1 MSLIIILSLFSS
13 IIIDY
18 KSKNE
23 ISFDNR
29 ATAKSLE
36 FPFLRIHSVSI
47 KLLTTNNNI
56 DYN

>member
-18 KSKNE
+18 KVKNE
-23 ISFDNR
+23 TPFDNR

-36 FPFLRIHSVSI
+36 FPFSRLHSSPIISI
-47 KLLTTNNNI
+47 KTRFQ
-56 DYN
+56 